1 MIGNTQKPNTFI
13 EYGTTVHV
21 GENTPLWQV
30 SNQHGLSSLNN
41 NTYIKGGISYKKKV
55 HSWKIESELNLA
67 IATGG
72 SSTFIIQQA
81 YADIRYKW
89 IGIWGGNRELITEY
103 LNPLLSSG
111 GLVWSSNARPIP
123 QICVGIL
130 DYIHLTP
137 GIQLKV
143 KVSYGWF
150 TDGKYQERNV
160 GEVY

>member
-1 MIGNTQKPNTFI
+1 M
-13 EYGTTVHV
+13 
-21 GENTPLWQV
+21 
-30 SNQHGLSSLNN
+30 
-41 NTYIKGGISYKKKV
+41 
-55 HSWKIESELNLA
+55 
-67 IATGG
+67 
-72 SSTFIIQQA
+72 
-81 YADIRYKW
+81 
-89 IGIWGGNRELITEY
+89 GGNRELITEY

-160 GEVY
+160 GEVYSYVKKQNFTIKVFIFVLEIPRDIGYLTRGYVWTISSVDTQLEDHGVVI